1 MNEINIESAV
11 YSVDMDGNNSG
22 IQATID
28 GIQMSIPLDPA
39 NRHYQ
44 EFLDWVIENGVA
56 DIDGGKEVVQ
66 QDYAT
71 LRASEYPDMATQL
84 DMQYWDGINGT
95 TVWHDTIQAIK
106 AKYPKT
112 MTKQTVAKPVPN
124 WVQEEAD
131 KKLFARQL
139 AAYKQAVARLEHYV
153 VADGR
158 PEVKEMQPT
167 GETIFNEETGEMED
181 VMAEVVVKTAIE
193 PLEPTI
199 ERTVYGDDPEAEPTV
214 ETIENPLITQDNLE
228 RAEAQAVVDATPQA
242 VKEAV

>member
-1 MNEINIESAV
+1 MYKINEGS
-11 YSVDMDGNNSG
+11 
-22 IQATID
+22 IQLD
-28 GIQMSIPLDPA
+28 NMSIPLDPA

-56 DIDGGKEVVQ
+56 DIDGGEEVVQ
-66 QDYAT
+66 EDYSVLRQQD
-71 LRASEYPDMATQL
+71 YPDMATQL
-84 DMQYWDGINGT
+84 DMQYWDSVNGT
-95 TVWHDTIQAIK
+95 TVWQDTIDAIK
-106 AKYPKT
+106 AKYPKSLVKT
-112 MTKQTVAKPVPN
+112 AQPKPVPT

-167 GETIFNEETGEMED
+167 GEQVFNEETGEMED
-181 VMAEVVVKTAIE
+181 VMAEVVVQTAIE

-228 RAEAQAVVDATPQA
+228 RAEAELIVSSIPQA
-242 VKEAV
+242 VKEAYNV

>member
-1 MNEINIESAV
+1 MYKLTES
-11 YSVDMDGNNSG
+11 S
-22 IQATID
+22 IQLENL
-28 GIQMSIPLDPA
+28 SIPLDPA

-56 DIDGGKEVVQ
+56 DIDGGEEVTQESYDV
-66 QDYAT
+66 

-84 DMQYWDGINGT
+84 DMQYWDNVNGT
-95 TVWHDTIQAIK
+95 TVWQDTIDAIK

-112 MTKQTVAKPVPN
+112 LVRTTVPKPVPT

-139 AAYKQAVARLEHYV
+139 AAYKQAVARLDHYV
-153 VADGR
+153 VAEGR

-167 GETIFNEETGEMED
+167 GETVFNEETGEMD
-181 VMAEVVVKTAIE
+181 AVMAEVVVQTAIE
-193 PLEPTI
+193 PVEPTV

-228 RAEAQAVVDATPQA
+228 RAEAQAVVDATPQGVKDA
-242 VKEAV
+242 VSI